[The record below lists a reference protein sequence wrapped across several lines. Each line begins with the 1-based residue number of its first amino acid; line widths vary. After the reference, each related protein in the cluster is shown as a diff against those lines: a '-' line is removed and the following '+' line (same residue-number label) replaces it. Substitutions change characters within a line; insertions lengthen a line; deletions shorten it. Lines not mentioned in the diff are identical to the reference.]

1 MTIRSG
7 GQIVFNK
14 YTSVSSF
21 SGTIAGIL
29 AFDSTGNV
37 ITTNLAGVGG
47 VPTSRTI
54 TINGTTQDLSANRT
68 YSVGTVTSV
77 NASVPTGFTVGSP
90 VTSSGD
96 ISIAFASGYSL
107 PMTTSQSNWDA
118 AYNDKI
124 NSASVTG
131 TTTKTLTLNQQD
143 GGTITASWTDINTD
157 AVTSVFGRTGAVVA
171 TSGDYNTS
179 QVTEN
184 VANLYY
190 TEARVSANTDV
201 AANTAARHNAVTL
214 GTANGLS
221 LSTQQLSLG
230 LASGS
235 TNGALSSTDWTTF
248 NNKQSTLTNPVTGNG
263 AGAIGYFPIFSGVN
277 SIENSSFFQ
286 SGTGLY
292 FGGGSASEYSL
303 QIGHG
308 RSGNGFAY
316 IDLVGDTTN
325 TDYGLR
331 LMRSNGGAN
340 TTSAIEHMGTGDF
353 IFKAVELANIK
364 LQTGSIDRMIID
376 STGRVGINISPTEI
390 LHVGGNAIV
399 TGTLTASAYYESSDI
414 TKKNVLDINPVVV
427 LDVDVVK
434 FTRIGD
440 DDIRY
445 GYSAQQIKEAAPEL
459 VSSGGSLSVKYIDV
473 HTLKIAALEN
483 EIKELKN
490 KLNGLG

>member
-1 MTIRSG
+1 
-7 GQIVFNK
+7 
-14 YTSVSSF
+14 
-21 SGTIAGIL
+21 
-29 AFDSTGNV
+29 
-37 ITTNLAGVGG
+37 
-47 VPTSRTI
+47 
-54 TINGTTQDLSANRT
+54 
-68 YSVGTVTSV
+68 
-77 NASVPTGFTVGSP
+77 
-90 VTSSGD
+90 
-96 ISIAFASGYSL
+96 
-107 PMTTSQSNWDA
+107 
-118 AYNDKI
+118 
-124 NSASVTG
+124 
-131 TTTKTLTLNQQD
+131 
-143 GGTITASWTDINTD
+143 
-157 AVTSVFGRTGAVVA
+157 
-171 TSGDYNTS
+171 
-179 QVTEN
+179 
-184 VANLYY
+184 
-190 TEARVSANTDV
+190 
-201 AANTAARHNAVTL
+201 
-214 GTANGLS
+214 
-221 LSTQQLSLG
+221 
-230 LASGS
+230 
-235 TNGALSSTDWTTF
+235 
-248 NNKQSTLTNPVTGNG
+248 
-263 AGAIGYFPIFSGVN
+263 
-277 SIENSSFFQ
+277 
-286 SGTGLY
+286 
-292 FGGGSASEYSL
+292 
-303 QIGHG
+303 
-308 RSGNGFAY
+308 
-316 IDLVGDTTN
+316 
-325 TDYGLR
+325 